1 MGDITMDLLDRYLNS
16 VRPFLPR
23 GQQEDILD
31 ELSANIRA
39 RMDDREEQLGR
50 PLTADEQEA
59 ILQDYG
65 HPMLVAGRYRTNTG
79 SVAFG
84 RQIIGPALFPFYV
97 RALKF
102 VMGASLAIYLVV
114 LVALTVTGNE
124 MNFGDVLG
132 TAALQVLI
140 QFAVITLVFAVVERS
155 PTTLR
160 WSAESAPKARP
171 TTLARPQVSR
181 LESVSKIV
189 AVVVVAAWLWTLFAQ
204 PTLYVGAIAQ
214 TYHLGPIWE
223 QVALPTLLIFAL
235 SAAQAV
241 VNLFRPDWTLL
252 PLVVRLLTDLGALGI
267 ALYLLRGSSWIV
279 LANSVSGGGSLASV
293 NQFVYYGLLSTAIGF
308 ALVALF
314 NAWQLVR
321 AAQKRAA

>member
-1 MGDITMDLLDRYLNS
+1 MGDSTVDLLDRYLNS
-16 VRPFLPR
+16 VRSYLPR
-23 GQQEDILD
+23 EQQDDILD

-59 ILQDYG
+59 ILQGYG
-65 HPMLVAGRYRTNTG
+65 HPMLVAGRYRTNMG

-102 VMGASLAIYLVV
+102 VLGASLAIYLVV
-114 LVALTVTGNE
+114 VVALTVTGNG
-124 MNFGDVLG
+124 MTFGDVLG
-132 TAALQVLI
+132 TVALQVVI
-140 QFAVITLVFAVVERS
+140 QFTIITLIFAGVERS
-155 PTTLR
+155 LPTLR
-160 WSAESAPKARP
+160 WSAEAAPKARTAAP
-171 TTLARPQVSR
+171 ARPQVSR
-181 LESVSKIV
+181 LESLGQLV
-189 AVVVVAAWLWTLFAQ
+189 AVVVVAAWLWALYGQ
-204 PTLYVGAIAQ
+204 PTLFFGSIAQ
-214 TYHLGPIWE
+214 AYHLGPIWG
-223 QVALPTLLIFAL
+223 QVALPTLLIFAF

-241 VNLFRPDWTLL
+241 VNLVRPDWTLL
-252 PLVVRLLTDLGALGI
+252 PPAVRLLTDLGALGI
-267 ALYLLRGSSWIV
+267 LLYLLRGSSWIV
-279 LANSVSGGGSLASV
+279 FANSASGGGSLASV

-321 AAQKRAA
+321 AVRKRAA